1 MSEESLH
8 KLPLGDLIDLMVK
21 SADELYVMNRL
32 SHDRDG
38 VVLKLKEVE
47 LIQKIIGI
55 KRRGFSPE

>member
-1 MSEESLH
+1 MSEEFLH

-55 KRRGFSPE
+55 KKGGFAPE

>member
-8 KLPLGDLIDLMVK
+8 KLPLDDLIDLMVK

-55 KRRGFSPE
+55 KRRRFSRE